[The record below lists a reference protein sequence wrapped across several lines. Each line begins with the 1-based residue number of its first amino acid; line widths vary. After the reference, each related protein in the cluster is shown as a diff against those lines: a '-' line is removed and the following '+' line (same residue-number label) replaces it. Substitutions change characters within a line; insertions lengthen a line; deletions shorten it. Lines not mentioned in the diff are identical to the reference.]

1 MNISN
6 TLVKSSKIIL
16 LLFLILL
23 NSAYISAQIK
33 VFERPSET
41 NLSDIGL
48 FFESETRLKISLNG
62 QWEAS
67 FNEGKSYQTFTVPL
81 AYDFSGR
88 SVFKKSFK
96 IDEEIL
102 ANKSFILV
110 AEGISYESEIKINN
124 NFISSH
130 IGGGSPVIVPL
141 SDGIISSQ
149 NEIVININ
157 SELNFRNTNPL
168 SDQINYSKVYGGI
181 NKDIYLIAVPKVFV
195 FSNFINYEIDNLLS
209 LKLTNQIEIKSTFI
223 NNQKDSLPNNDF
235 FIRSSLTRKS
245 TGDVFSESDLV
256 PFEMVDNN
264 TVKTESYISVSNP
277 ILWSPETPELYILR
291 IIITDKSGNVI
302 DESYSETGFNDISK
316 SGNQIFQSG
325 RQIALNGINYY
336 EDMPGFASAL
346 RYEEVEKD
354 LMNIKALGFN
364 AVRVPGR
371 SAHPYI
377 VNVCNRTGLFLM
389 QEFPMNEL
397 SSHYF
402 EEERFITPAVD
413 YLTEIIKRD
422 RNEPSILAWGLGN
435 DLDVSSEH
443 TYNYLKSAALAVDS
457 INKRLKYYT
466 SHAFNEDICSE
477 LVDFIGINIYGS
489 NYNSIKDELTNLTN
503 KSKPI
508 TNRKNTSYFISSY
521 GIKIQNGNNNGFSDI
536 RSQESQ
542 MKFYKEIYP
551 VASQSFSGNFMSSYA
566 DWNSEK
572 PLNYPLDPNP
582 YLQTN
587 GINTFNREQKLSTNF
602 IKRLLYREDLPRIQE
617 GNHIHEFPYVFIIAG
632 MVIMII
638 FAFFI
643 NKDRKFRSGLA
654 RCLYKP
660 TYFFALVKD
669 QMIISRGYNI
679 LLTLGISIGLGLFFS
694 SVLYF
699 LKDNNSFDMLLSKI
713 LTNDSTKILF
723 SEIVN
728 NKFYLISTISLSIIV
743 TIFLASFFLYFVSF
757 YTKGKSYFKII
768 YTICLWSI
776 LPMLIFLPIGTVLY
790 KLTESN
796 PAYIY
801 LSLWLF
807 IILAIL
813 SLNRILIG
821 AKSIFDIRTGK
832 VYFYGLIIISIF
844 IALVYSYF
852 YFFTGATETYELISK
867 LNQS

>member
-81 AYDFSGR
+81 AYDFSGI
-88 SVFKKSFK
+88 SVFKKSFT
-96 IDEEIL
+96 IDSELL

-110 AEGISYESEIKINN
+110 AEGINYESEIKINN
-124 NFISSH
+124 NFVSSH
-130 IGGGSPVIVPL
+130 TGGCTPVIVPL
-141 SDGIISSQ
+141 SDGIVSSQ

-195 FSNFINYEIDNLLS
+195 FSNFINYKIDNLLS

-223 NNQKDSLPNNDF
+223 NKLKDSLPNNDF

-256 PFEMVDNN
+256 PFEMSDNN

-377 VNVCNRTGLFLM
+377 VNVCN
-389 QEFPMNEL
+389 
-397 SSHYF
+397 
-402 EEERFITPAVD
+402 A
-413 YLTEIIKRD
+413 
-422 RNEPSILAWGLGN
+422 
-435 DLDVSSEH
+435 
-443 TYNYLKSAALAVDS
+443 
-457 INKRLKYYT
+457 
-466 SHAFNEDICSE
+466 
-477 LVDFIGINIYGS
+477 
-489 NYNSIKDELTNLTN
+489 
-503 KSKPI
+503 
-508 TNRKNTSYFISSY
+508 
-521 GIKIQNGNNNGFSDI
+521 
-536 RSQESQ
+536 
-542 MKFYKEIYP
+542 
-551 VASQSFSGNFMSSYA
+551 
-566 DWNSEK
+566 
-572 PLNYPLDPNP
+572 
-582 YLQTN
+582 
-587 GINTFNREQKLSTNF
+587 
-602 IKRLLYREDLPRIQE
+602 
-617 GNHIHEFPYVFIIAG
+617 
-632 MVIMII
+632 
-638 FAFFI
+638 
-643 NKDRKFRSGLA
+643 
-654 RCLYKP
+654 
-660 TYFFALVKD
+660 
-669 QMIISRGYNI
+669 
-679 LLTLGISIGLGLFFS
+679 GIS
-694 SVLYF
+694 
-699 LKDNNSFDMLLSKI
+699 
-713 LTNDSTKILF
+713 
-723 SEIVN
+723 
-728 NKFYLISTISLSIIV
+728 
-743 TIFLASFFLYFVSF
+743 
-757 YTKGKSYFKII
+757 
-768 YTICLWSI
+768 
-776 LPMLIFLPIGTVLY
+776 
-790 KLTESN
+790 
-796 PAYIY
+796 
-801 LSLWLF
+801 
-807 IILAIL
+807 
-813 SLNRILIG
+813 
-821 AKSIFDIRTGK
+821 
-832 VYFYGLIIISIF
+832 
-844 IALVYSYF
+844 
-852 YFFTGATETYELISK
+852 YE
-867 LNQS
+867 

>member
-1 MNISN
+1 
-6 TLVKSSKIIL
+6 K
-16 LLFLILL
+16 
-23 NSAYISAQIK
+23 
-33 VFERPSET
+33 
-41 NLSDIGL
+41 
-48 FFESETRLKISLNG
+48 
-62 QWEAS
+62 
-67 FNEGKSYQTFTVPL
+67 
-81 AYDFSGR
+81 
-88 SVFKKSFK
+88 SVFKKRFT
-96 IDEEIL
+96 IDEEFL
-102 ANKSFILV
+102 AEKSFILV

-124 NFISSH
+124 NFVSSH
-130 IGGGSPVIVPL
+130 SGGCSPVIVPL
-141 SDGIISSQ
+141 SDGIVSSQ
-149 NEIVININ
+149 NEILINI
-157 SELNFRNTNPL
+157 SSDLNFRNTNPL

-181 NKDIYLIAVPKVFV
+181 NKDIYLIAVPKIFV
-195 FSNFINYEIDNLLS
+195 FSNFINYKIDNLLS
-209 LKLTNQIEIKSTFI
+209 LKLTNQVEIKSTFL
-223 NNQKDSLPNNDF
+223 NRQNDSIPNNTF
-235 FIRSSLTRKS
+235 YIKSSLTRKS
-245 TGDVFSESDLV
+245 TGQVFSESDPV
-256 PFEMVDNN
+256 QFELSDNN
-264 TVKTESYISVSNP
+264 TIKVESYISVSNP

-302 DESYSETGFNDISK
+302 DESYSETGFNDITK
-316 SGNQIFQSG
+316 SSDQIFQSG
-325 RQIALNGINYY
+325 RQISLNGINYY

-346 RYEEVEKD
+346 RYEDVEKD

-377 VNVCNRTGLFLM
+377 VNVCNRKGLFLL
-389 QEFPMNEL
+389 QEFPLNEL
-397 SSHYF
+397 SAHYF
-402 EEERFITPAVD
+402 EEERFTAAAVD

-443 TYNYLKSAALAVDS
+443 TYNYFKEAAAAVDS
-457 INKRLKYYT
+457 VNKRLKYYT
-466 SHAFNEDICSE
+466 SRVFNEDICSE

-489 NYNSIKDELTNLTN
+489 NFNSIKNDLTILTN

-508 TNRKNTSYFISSY
+508 TNRKNTSYFISGY

-542 MKFYKEIYP
+542 MKFYKEIFP
-551 VASQSFSGNFMSSYA
+551 IASQSFSGNFMSSYA
-566 DWNSEK
+566 DWNSEN
-572 PLNYPLDPNP
+572 PLNYPLDRNP

-587 GINTFNREQKLSTNF
+587 GIHTFNREQKLSTNF

-617 GNHIHEFPYVFIIAG
+617 GNYINEFPYIFIITG
-632 MVIMII
+632 MIIMII

-654 RCLYKP
+654 RCIYKP

-669 QMIISRGYNI
+669 QMIISKGYNI
-679 LLTLGISIGLGLFFS
+679 LLTLSISIGLGLFFS

-699 LKDNNSFDMLLSKI
+699 VKDNNSFDMLLSKT
-713 LTNDSTKILF
+713 LTNDSSKILF

-728 NKFYLISTISLSIIV
+728 NKLYLISSISVLIILI
-743 TIFLASFFLYFVSF
+743 IFLTSFFLYFISF

-768 YTICLWSI
+768 YTICLWSV
-776 LPMLIFLPIGTVLY
+776 LPLLIFLPVGTVLF

-796 PAYIY
+796 PAYISM
-801 LSLWLF
+801 SLWLF
-807 IILAIL
+807 IILAAL

-844 IALVYSYF
+844 IAMIYSYF
-852 YFFTGATETYELISK
+852 YFFTGVTETYELITK
-867 LNQS
+867 LNKS